1 MFVMGEREITSYVNR
16 LKCQYNYKIQ
26 KEKRKKKKKRM
37 KKAAFLIIQ
46 KLNPSVSNQLRQQNG
61 FSVHLTQRCS
71 KHQHIQD
78 YMLIQEGWRTHD
90 FEIPQLQT
98 LGMHTPPSGFCC
110 SLHMR
115 PVIRSFSSFRSPPEK
130 KSAMLR
136 WIIRPS
142 WLSLTFLWLSRMLR
156 GVPSHISF
164 LPFAPTSKL

>member
-1 MFVMGEREITSYVNR
+1 MGEREITSYGNR

-78 YMLIQEGWRTHD
+78 YMLIQEG
-90 FEIPQLQT
+90 
-98 LGMHTPPSGFCC
+98 
-110 SLHMR
+110 
-115 PVIRSFSSFRSPPEK
+115 
-130 KSAMLR
+130 
-136 WIIRPS
+136 
-142 WLSLTFLWLSRMLR
+142 
-156 GVPSHISF
+156 
-164 LPFAPTSKL
+164 